1 VAGDAGALARKAAL
15 MLNAGEGAR
24 APSIEGLVTS
34 KIETDASTGGLA
46 SPTPPELLI
55 ATYEEGKSIS

>member
-1 VAGDAGALARKAAL
+1 MAGNAGAPSRKATP

-34 KIETDASTGGLA
+34 KIETDPPPGGLA
-46 SPTPPELLI
+46 SATPPELLI